1 MSFCCGPKCWL
12 QNELSR
18 ARHSRRGHGSS
29 SWLPLQQGEEGSKA
43 EKGWGQGGCGVE
55 GRVRGLWPLVMR
67 TLNTGNNNNSTT
79 TTRGYFVRGHAVCQG
94 HRDVLHLL

>member
-29 SWLPLQQGEEGSKA
+29 SWLPLQQGEEGLKA

-67 TLNTGNNNNSTT
+67 TLNTGNT
-79 TTRGYFVRGHAVCQG
+79 TTRGYLVRRHAVRQG
-94 HRDVLHLL
+94 HGDVLHLL